1 MKIVRRSTRVTTT
14 VFLDTVRINFVYK
27 QDSVFT
33 AMSVLHGN
41 ANVSENKTKSM
52 SIKRSYPEMALIGM
66 SGFLVG

>member
-1 MKIVRRSTRVTTT
+1 M
-14 VFLDTVRINFVYK
+14 YK

-52 SIKRSYPEMALIGM
+52 SIKRSYPEMALIGI